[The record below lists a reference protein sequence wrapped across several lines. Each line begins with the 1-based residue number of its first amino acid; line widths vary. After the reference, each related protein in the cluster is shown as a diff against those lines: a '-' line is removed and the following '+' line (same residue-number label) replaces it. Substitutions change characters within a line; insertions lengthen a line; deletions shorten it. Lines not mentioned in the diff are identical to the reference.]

1 MDKSRLKVFAL
12 EGRKELISKVKNR
25 FEKLGINKKGID
37 NLNIQIMGDKIEIDG
52 ELFSKSSYDNLINK
66 YNQIGYDELVEES
79 AYIWFNRLVALAFME
94 SNDYIEERFIFSDGD
109 KINPEIIDNY
119 YTMDFFDEL
128 EESEKNKIH
137 NLKDKNTNDS
147 IDEMYSILLEE
158 KCFELSKIMP
168 FMFDKKGGYA
178 DILFPENLL
187 MPDSF
192 LMKLREVFEDS
203 KEYNESKDEK
213 IVPVEIIG
221 WLYQYYNQ
229 ENNNLVYD
237 GSMKKEKIPKELIPA
252 ATQLFTPHWVVK
264 YMAEN
269 SLGKLA
275 IESCGASKN
284 LKENWKYYIGN
295 SDSEKDSERLNIE
308 DIKIIDPAM
317 GSGHML
323 TYCFDLLMEIYDNLG
338 WGTKDSIISILKNN
352 IYGLEIDKRAGQL
365 ASFAIFMKGREYFSR
380 LFKVAERENINLNT
394 FWIDES
400 DNISD
405 EIRKIIYENSLK
417 NLETLLNNFTN
428 AKEYGSILKIPDIDI
443 ENLNSE
449 IEKLDE
455 IYHSQGQ
462 LSLMTGEKA
471 VLDFEKEYEKIK
483 KLARQQEVF
492 QNKFDIVITNP
503 PYMGNGRMNPNLK
516 KYIEKNYSDSKTDLA
531 TVFFEKT
538 VNDFLGKNRYSAYLS
553 TNSWMF
559 LSNFKNFRE
568 NMVNNIQIE
577 NMIDFGSELFDGK
590 VGHNLIV
597 AWINKNI
604 KPCKKLNSIR
614 LVKFCYSRKN
624 EKEKE
629 FFNKENYYQ
638 ANQKDFEKIPSSPIA
653 YWISD
658 KVREIFENHKKL
670 KDLGDA
676 KQGLATTDNDRFTR
690 KWTELSYK
698 EIYFGASNSKQAV
711 ESRKKWFP
719 FNKGGEFRKWYGN
732 QEYLVNWENDGY
744 EIKENILRKYPYLKT
759 PDFVAKNQNLYFKQ
773 GVTWSAITSTK
784 ISVRLQEEGT
794 IFSNAGMAVF
804 TPNLDVLYYIL
815 GYLNSK
821 INNYFLGIISSTINF
836 NAGDI
841 NNVPC
846 IEKNNVYINNL
857 VQQNINIAKE
867 EWDSRETSWD
877 FEKLFIANGFK
888 ISDSYKNYCNHWRDN
903 FVQMHKNEE
912 ELNKLFIDI
921 YELNN
926 EMDEKVPFE
935 DITLLKNETK
945 ITEILTSPSI
955 IDDTEER
962 EKTSE
967 GYLYNRGMNLEFNK
981 EEIIKQFLS
990 YAVGCIIGRYSI
1002 DKNGLIMANSDDVL
1016 ISSDSLLLI
1025 KDREGNI
1032 RHEIENPR
1040 FLPDDFGIIPITS
1053 ENVFVNDIVTKVFDF
1068 VKALYGEE
1076 NFEENINFICEA
1088 LGKKENDSCENILR
1102 NYFIKDFYT
1111 DHLKRYQK
1119 KPIYWLFSSG
1129 KKNGFQALVYLHRYQ
1144 DDTMGRL
1151 RAEYLLPYQE
1161 KMENLKDHYE
1171 RIVEDESTVARDR
1184 KTYEKSLKELNGML
1198 LEIKNFANDVKHIVE
1213 QRISI
1218 DLDDG
1223 VKVNYE
1229 KFGSVLKKI

>member
-94 SNDYIEERFIFSDGD
+94 SNDYIEERFIFSEGD
-109 KINPEIIDNY
+109 KINPKIIDNY

-147 IDEMYSILLEE
+147 IDEMFSILLEE

-229 ENNNLVYD
+229 EKREVVYD
-237 GSMKKEKIPKELIPA
+237 GTLKKSKISKEYVAP
-252 ATQLFTPHWVVK
+252 ATQLFTPHWIVK

-275 IESCGASKN
+275 VENCGASED

-338 WGTKDSIISILKNN
+338 WGTKDSVISILKNN

-400 DNISD
+400 DEISD

-417 NLETLLNNFTN
+417 NLETLLDNFTN
-428 AKEYGSILKIPDIDI
+428 AKEYGSILKIPDIDM

-503 PYMGNGRMNPNLK
+503 PYMGNGRMNPKIKDYTDRYYPEVKSDLFSVFFIKCCEMAKQNGYLGFMSPFVWMFIK
-516 KYIEKNYSDSKTDLA
+516 SYEELRKKFINEKYIVTLTQLEYSGFEDA
-531 TVFFEKT
+531 TVPICTF
-538 VNDFLGKNRYSAYLS
+538 VLQ
-553 TNSWMF
+553 NS
-559 LSNFKNFRE
+559 FKNKKGEYIKLSDFKGAKNQPIKTLE
-568 NMVNNIQIE
+568 AIE
-577 NMIDFGSELFDGK
+577 NPNCG
-590 VGHNLIV
+590 
-597 AWINKNI
+597 W
-604 KPCKKLNSIR
+604 R
-614 LVKFCYSRKN
+614 
-624 EKEKE
+624 
-629 FFNKENYYQ
+629 YQ
-638 ANQKDFEKIPSSPIA
+638 TYQKDFEKIPSSPIA
-653 YWISD
+653 YWVSD
-658 KVREIFENHKKL
+658 KVREIFEKCQK
-670 KDLGDA
+670 LGDVGEG
-676 KQGLATTDNDRFTR
+676 KQGLATADNNRFLR
-690 KWTELSYK
+690 LWQ
-698 EIYFGASNSKQAV
+698 EINYNKIGFGMSNSKEAL
-711 ESRKKWFP
+711 ESKKKWFP
-719 FNKGGEFRKWYGN
+719 YNKGGEKRKWYGN
-732 QEYLVNWENDGY
+732 QEYLINWENNGH
-744 EIKENILRKYPYLKT
+744 EIKSFKNAVVRNPLYYFRESISWTDITSSGNSFRIYPKGFIYDVTGMSYFIENNLSLLGILNNKLIAGITKILNPTLHLQIGDVVKLPYLK
-759 PDFVAKNQNLYFKQ
+759 VENNRFK
-773 GVTWSAITSTK
+773 
-784 ISVRLQEEGT
+784 
-794 IFSNAGMAVF
+794 
-804 TPNLDVLYYIL
+804 D
-815 GYLNSK
+815 
-821 INNYFLGIISSTINF
+821 
-836 NAGDI
+836 
-841 NNVPC
+841 
-846 IEKNNVYINNL
+846 L

-867 EWDSRETSWD
+867 EWNSRETSWD
-877 FEKLFIANGFK
+877 FEKLFIANGSK

-926 EMDEKVPFE
+926 EMDKKVPFE

-945 ITEILTSPSI
+945 ITEILTSPSH
-955 IDDTEER
+955 IDHIEER

-967 GYLYNRGMNLEFNK
+967 GYLYNRGVNLEFNK

-990 YAVGCIIGRYSI
+990 YAVGCIMGRYSI

-1053 ENVFVNDIVTKVFDF
+1053 ENVFANDIVTKVFDF

-1119 KPIYWLFSSG
+1119 RPIYWLFSSG

-1213 QRISI
+1213 QKISI

>member
-66 YNQIGYDELVEES
+66 YNQISYDELVEES

-94 SNDYIEERFIFSDGD
+94 ANDYIEERFIFSDGD
-109 KINPEIIDNY
+109 KINPKIIDNY

-229 ENNNLVYD
+229 EKREVVYD
-237 GSMKKEKIPKELIPA
+237 GTLKKSKISKEYVAP
-252 ATQLFTPHWVVK
+252 ATQLFTPHWIVK

-275 IESCGASKN
+275 VENCGASKN
-284 LKENWKYYIGN
+284 LKDKWKYYIEN
-295 SDSEKDSERLNIE
+295 NDSEKNTERLDIKN
-308 DIKIIDPAM
+308 IKIIDPAM

-323 TYCFDLLMEIYDNLG
+323 TYCFDLLMEIYEDLG
-338 WGTKDSIISILKNN
+338 WGTKESVISILKNN

-380 LFKVAERENINLNT
+380 LFKVAERENISLNT

-405 EIRKIIYENSLK
+405 EIRKIIYENSLE

-428 AKEYGSILKIPDIDI
+428 AKEYGSILKISDI
-443 ENLNSE
+443 NLESLNIE

-462 LSLMTGEKA
+462 LSLMTGDIA
-471 VLDFEKEYEKIK
+471 ILDFGKEYEKIK
-483 KLARQQEVF
+483 KIIKQQEIF

-503 PYMGNGRMNPNLK
+503 PYMGNGRMNPKIKDYTDRYYPEVKSDLFSVFFIKCCEMAKQNGYLGFMSPFVWMFIK
-516 KYIEKNYSDSKTDLA
+516 SYEELRKKFINEKYIVTLTQLEYSGFEDA
-531 TVFFEKT
+531 TVPICTF
-538 VNDFLGKNRYSAYLS
+538 VLQ
-553 TNSWMF
+553 NS
-559 LSNFKNFRE
+559 FKNKKGEYIKLSDFKGAKNQPIKTLE
-568 NMVNNIQIE
+568 AIE
-577 NMIDFGSELFDGK
+577 NPNCG
-590 VGHNLIV
+590 
-597 AWINKNI
+597 W
-604 KPCKKLNSIR
+604 R
-614 LVKFCYSRKN
+614 
-624 EKEKE
+624 
-629 FFNKENYYQ
+629 YQ
-638 ANQKDFEKIPSSPIA
+638 TYQKDFEKIPGFPIA
-653 YWISD
+653 YWVRER
-658 KVREIFENHKKL
+658 VREIFEKCQK
-670 KDLGDA
+670 LGDVGEA
-676 KQGLATTDNDRFTR
+676 KQGLATADNDRFLR
-690 KWTELSYK
+690 LWNEVNYNK
-698 EIYFGASNSKQAV
+698 IGFGISNSQEAI
-711 ESRKKWFP
+711 ESQKKWFLCD
-719 FNKGGEFRKWYGN
+719 KGGEFKKWYGN
-732 QEYLVNWENDGY
+732 NNIIVNWENDGY
-744 EIKENILRKYPYLKT
+744 EM
-759 PDFVAKNQNLYFKQ
+759 KNFKKAVIRNPQYYFKK
-773 GVTWSAITSTK
+773 GLTWSTISSSDCSFRYSAKGHLFETK
-784 ISVRLQEEGT
+784 GS
-794 IFSNAGMAVF
+794 
-804 TPNLDVLYYIL
+804 
-815 GYLNSK
+815 
-821 INNYFLGIISSTINF
+821 NYFPKNEENFYYLFGFLNTKLVNKILKVLSPTLDYHEGPMSKLPIII
-836 NAGDI
+836 
-841 NNVPC
+841 
-846 IEKNNVYINNL
+846 KNNVRIDNL

-877 FEKLFIANGFK
+877 FKKLFIASDSK
-888 ISDSYKNYCNHWRDN
+888 ISDSYKNYCNHWTDN

-921 YELNN
+921 YELND

-967 GYLYNRGMNLEFNK
+967 DYLYNRGVNLEFNK

-990 YAVGCIIGRYSI
+990 YAVGCIMGRYSI

-1053 ENVFVNDIVTKVFDF
+1053 ENVFANDIVTKVFDF

-1119 KPIYWLFSSG
+1119 RPIYWLFNSG

-1184 KTYEKSLKELNGML
+1184 KTYEKALKELNGML

>member
-229 ENNNLVYD
+229 EKREVVYD
-237 GSMKKEKIPKELIPA
+237 GTLKKSKISKEYVAP
-252 ATQLFTPHWVVK
+252 ATQLFTPHWIVK

-275 IESCGASKN
+275 IENCGVN
-284 LKENWKYYIGN
+284 EELKENWKYYIGN

-338 WGTKDSIISILKNN
+338 WGTKDSVISILKNN

-400 DNISD
+400 DEISD

-417 NLETLLNNFTN
+417 NLETLLDNFTN
-428 AKEYGSILKIPDIDI
+428 AKEYGSILKIPDIDM

-503 PYMGNGRMNPNLK
+503 PYMGNGRMNPKIKDYTDRYYPEVKSDLFSVFFIKCCEMAKQNGYLGFMSPFVWMFIK
-516 KYIEKNYSDSKTDLA
+516 SYEELRKKFINEKYIVTLTQLEYSGFEDA
-531 TVFFEKT
+531 TVPICTF
-538 VNDFLGKNRYSAYLS
+538 VLQ
-553 TNSWMF
+553 NS
-559 LSNFKNFRE
+559 FKNKKGEYIKLSDFKGAKNQPIKTLE
-568 NMVNNIQIE
+568 AIE
-577 NMIDFGSELFDGK
+577 NPNCG
-590 VGHNLIV
+590 
-597 AWINKNI
+597 W
-604 KPCKKLNSIR
+604 R
-614 LVKFCYSRKN
+614 
-624 EKEKE
+624 
-629 FFNKENYYQ
+629 YQ
-638 ANQKDFEKIPSSPIA
+638 TYQKDFEKIPSSPIA
-653 YWISD
+653 YWASNRI
-658 KVREIFENHKKL
+658 RNIFETN
-670 KDLGDA
+670 
-676 KQGLATTDNDRFTR
+676 R
-690 KWTELSYK
+690 EL
-698 EIYFGASNSKQAV
+698 
-711 ESRKKWFP
+711 
-719 FNKGGEFRKWYGN
+719 N
-732 QEYLVNWENDGY
+732 QDY
-744 EIKENILRKYPYLKT
+744 EIKSGIMTGNDDLFLKIWNEVEIKKIGFGLNSHLEMVESKKRWFPLSKGGSYRKW
-759 PDFVAKNQNLYFKQ
+759 FGNNEHIINLYDDGRDIKNSS
-773 GVTWSAITSTK
+773 GNYRLRENKYYLRNSITWSRITSTK
-784 ISVRLQEEGT
+784 ISFRNSKQTLFSDAGPS
-794 IFSNAGMAVF
+794 IFLEDKTKYILALLNTKILEKFTSIKNPTLNYQVSDVAGMPIKF
-804 TPNLDVLYYIL
+804 TDKTEYEN
-815 GYLNSK
+815 K
-821 INNYFLGIISSTINF
+821 INELT
-836 NAGDI
+836 
-841 NNVPC
+841 
-846 IEKNNVYINNL
+846 
-857 VQQNINIAKE
+857 QQNINIAKE
-867 EWDSRETSWD
+867 EWDSRETSWN
-877 FEKLFIANGFK
+877 FEKLFIASDSK

-921 YELNN
+921 YELND

-967 GYLYNRGMNLEFNK
+967 DYLYNRGVNLEFNK

-990 YAVGCIIGRYSI
+990 YAVGCIMGRYSI

-1053 ENVFVNDIVTKVFDF
+1053 ENVFANDIVTKVFEF

-1119 KPIYWLFSSG
+1119 RPIYWLFSSG

-1184 KTYEKSLKELNGML
+1184 KTYEKALKELNGML

>member
-221 WLYQYYNQ
+221 WLYQYYNS
-229 ENNNLVYD
+229 ELKDEVFADLKKN
-237 GSMKKEKIPKELIPA
+237 KKITKEKIAP
-252 ATQLFTPHWVVK
+252 ATQLFTPHWIVK

-275 IESCGASKN
+275 VENCGASKN
-284 LKENWKYYIGN
+284 LKENWKYYIEN
-295 SDSEKDSERLNIE
+295 SASEKDSERLNIE

-338 WGTKDSIISILKNN
+338 WGTKDSVISILKNN

-400 DNISD
+400 DEISD

-417 NLETLLNNFTN
+417 NLETLLSNFTN
-428 AKEYGSILKIPDIDI
+428 AKEYGSILKISDI
-443 ENLNSE
+443 NLESLNIE
-449 IEKLDE
+449 IEKLDN

-483 KLARQQEVF
+483 KLARQQEIF

-503 PYMGNGRMNPNLK
+503 PYMGGKGYSEKLK
-516 KYIEKNYSDSKTDLA
+516 KYVEKNYKDGKGDLFA
-531 TVFFEKT
+531 VFIEKCNELT
-538 VNDFLGKNRYSAYLS
+538 KKDRYTSMI
-553 TNSWMF
+553 TMQSWMF
-559 LSNFKNFRE
+559 LSSFENLRKMIIDKTEIQSLNHLGTRAFEEIGGEVVSTVSWISKN
-568 NMVNNIQIE
+568 
-577 NMIDFGSELFDGK
+577 K
-590 VGHNLIV
+590 VPNEKGIY
-597 AWINKNI
+597 
-604 KPCKKLNSIR
+604 IR
-614 LVKFCYSRKN
+614 LVDYN
-624 EKEKE
+624 DAQWKEEE

-653 YWISD
+653 YWVSD
-658 KVREIFENHKKL
+658 KVREIFEKCQK
-670 KDLGDA
+670 LGDVGEG
-676 KQGLATTDNDRFTR
+676 KQGLATADNNRFLR
-690 KWTELSYK
+690 LWQ
-698 EIYFGASNSKQAV
+698 EINYNKIGFGMSNSKEAL
-711 ESRKKWFP
+711 ESKKKWFP
-719 FNKGGEFRKWYGN
+719 YNKGGEKRKWYGN
-732 QEYLVNWENDGY
+732 QEYLINWENNGH
-744 EIKENILRKYPYLKT
+744 EIKSFKNAVVRNPLYYFRESISWTDITSSGNSFRIYPKGFIYDVTGMSYFIENNLSLLGILNNKLIAGITKILNPTLHLQIGDVVKLPYLK
-759 PDFVAKNQNLYFKQ
+759 VENNRFK
-773 GVTWSAITSTK
+773 
-784 ISVRLQEEGT
+784 
-794 IFSNAGMAVF
+794 
-804 TPNLDVLYYIL
+804 D
-815 GYLNSK
+815 
-821 INNYFLGIISSTINF
+821 
-836 NAGDI
+836 
-841 NNVPC
+841 
-846 IEKNNVYINNL
+846 L

-921 YELNN
+921 YELND

-967 GYLYNRGMNLEFNK
+967 GYLYNRGVKLEFNK

-990 YAVGCIIGRYSI
+990 YAVGCIMGRYSI

-1053 ENVFVNDIVTKVFDF
+1053 ENVFANDIVTKVFDF

-1119 KPIYWLFSSG
+1119 RPIYWLFSSG

-1213 QRISI
+1213 QKISI

>member
-229 ENNNLVYD
+229 EKREVVYD
-237 GSMKKEKIPKELIPA
+237 GTLKKSKISKEYVAP
-252 ATQLFTPHWVVK
+252 ATQLFTPHWIVK

-275 IESCGASKN
+275 VENCGASED

-338 WGTKDSIISILKNN
+338 WGTKDSVISILKNN

-400 DNISD
+400 DEISD

-417 NLETLLNNFTN
+417 NLETLLDNFTN
-428 AKEYGSILKIPDIDI
+428 AKEYGSILKIPDIDM

-503 PYMGNGRMNPNLK
+503 PYMGNGRMNPKIKDYTDRYYPEVKSDLFSVFFIKCCEMAKQNGYLGFMSPFVWMFIK
-516 KYIEKNYSDSKTDLA
+516 SYEELRKKFINEKYIVTLTQLEYSGFEDA
-531 TVFFEKT
+531 TVPICTF
-538 VNDFLGKNRYSAYLS
+538 VLQ
-553 TNSWMF
+553 NS
-559 LSNFKNFRE
+559 FKNKKGEYIKLSDFKGAKNQPIKTLE
-568 NMVNNIQIE
+568 AIE
-577 NMIDFGSELFDGK
+577 NPNCG
-590 VGHNLIV
+590 
-597 AWINKNI
+597 W
-604 KPCKKLNSIR
+604 R
-614 LVKFCYSRKN
+614 
-624 EKEKE
+624 
-629 FFNKENYYQ
+629 YQ
-638 ANQKDFEKIPSSPIA
+638 TYQKDFEKIPSSPIA
-653 YWISD
+653 YWASNRI
-658 KVREIFENHKKL
+658 RNIFETN
-670 KDLGDA
+670 
-676 KQGLATTDNDRFTR
+676 R
-690 KWTELSYK
+690 EL
-698 EIYFGASNSKQAV
+698 
-711 ESRKKWFP
+711 
-719 FNKGGEFRKWYGN
+719 N
-732 QEYLVNWENDGY
+732 QDY
-744 EIKENILRKYPYLKT
+744 EIKSGIMTGNDDLFLKIWNEVEIKKIGFGLNSHLEMVESKKRWFPLSKGGSYRKW
-759 PDFVAKNQNLYFKQ
+759 FGNNEHIINLYDDGRDIKNSS
-773 GVTWSAITSTK
+773 GNYRLRENKYYLRNSITWSRITSTK
-784 ISVRLQEEGT
+784 ISFRNSKQTLFSDAGPS
-794 IFSNAGMAVF
+794 IFLEDKTKYILALLNTKILEKFTSIKNPTLNYQVSDVAGMPIKF
-804 TPNLDVLYYIL
+804 TDKTEYEN
-815 GYLNSK
+815 K
-821 INNYFLGIISSTINF
+821 INELT
-836 NAGDI
+836 
-841 NNVPC
+841 
-846 IEKNNVYINNL
+846 
-857 VQQNINIAKE
+857 QQNINIAKE
-867 EWDSRETSWD
+867 EWDSRETSWN
-877 FEKLFIANGFK
+877 FEKLFIASDSK

-921 YELNN
+921 YELND

-967 GYLYNRGMNLEFNK
+967 DYLYNRGVNLEFNK

-990 YAVGCIIGRYSI
+990 YAVGCIMGRYSI

-1053 ENVFVNDIVTKVFDF
+1053 ENVFANDIVTKVFDF

-1119 KPIYWLFSSG
+1119 RPIYWLFNSG

-1171 RIVEDESTVARDR
+1171 RIIEDESTVARDR
-1184 KTYEKSLKELNGML
+1184 KTYEKALKELNGML

>member
-221 WLYQYYNQ
+221 WLYQYYNS
-229 ENNNLVYD
+229 ELKDEVFADLKKN
-237 GSMKKEKIPKELIPA
+237 KKITKEKIAP
-252 ATQLFTPHWVVK
+252 ATQLFTPHWIVK

-275 IESCGASKN
+275 IENCGVSED
-284 LKENWKYYIGN
+284 LKENWKYYIEN

-338 WGTKDSIISILKNN
+338 WGTKDSVISILKNN

-380 LFKVAERENINLNT
+380 LFKVAERENISLNT

-417 NLETLLNNFTN
+417 NLETLLGNFTN
-428 AKEYGSILKIPDIDI
+428 AKEYGSILKIPNIDM

-449 IEKLDE
+449 IEKIDE

-483 KLARQQEVF
+483 KLIRQQEIF

-503 PYMGNGRMNPNLK
+503 PYMGGKGYSEKLK
-516 KYIEKNYSDSKTDLA
+516 KYVEKNYKDSKGDLFA
-531 TVFFEKT
+531 VFIEKCNEMT
-538 VNDFLGKNRYSAYLS
+538 KKDRYTSMI
-553 TNSWMF
+553 TMQSWMF
-559 LSNFKNFRE
+559 LSSFE
-568 NMVNNIQIE
+568 NLRQMIVEKTEIQSLNHLGTRAFEEIGGE
-577 NMIDFGSELFDGK
+577 VVSTVSWVSKKKIP
-590 VGHNLIV
+590 
-597 AWINKNI
+597 NKKGI
-604 KPCKKLNSIR
+604 YIR
-614 LVKFCYSRKN
+614 LVDYN
-624 EKEKE
+624 NAQWKEKE
-629 FFNKENYYQ
+629 FFNKENYYKT
-638 ANQKDFEKIPSSPIA
+638 NQKDFEKIPGSPIA
-653 YWISD
+653 YWVSD
-658 KVREIFENHKKL
+658 KVRDIFEKSQK
-670 KDLGDA
+670 LGDVGEA
-676 KQGLATTDNDRFTR
+676 KVGLQTGDNDKFLRLWNEVNYN
-690 KWTELSYK
+690 K
-698 EIYFGASNSKQAV
+698 IGFGISNSKEAI
-711 ESRKKWFP
+711 ENEKKWFL
-719 FNKGGEFRKWYGN
+719 FNKGGDKRKWYGN

-744 EIKENILRKYPYLKT
+744 EIKNFYDDKGKLRSRP
-759 PDFVAKNQNLYFKQ
+759 QNTEYYFKESI
-773 GVTWSAITSTK
+773 GCSA
-784 ISVRLQEEGT
+784 
-794 IFSNAGMAVF
+794 
-804 TPNLDVLYYIL
+804 
-815 GYLNSK
+815 
-821 INNYFLGIISSTINF
+821 ISSTQNFFRKYNSGSIFDVNLRCYFFEKFINEYMAFF
-836 NAGDI
+836 NANIFIYFSRLLSPTLALNANDLNRIPIKFGENRTID
-841 NNVPC
+841 
-846 IEKNNVYINNL
+846 NL

-921 YELNN
+921 YELND

-967 GYLYNRGMNLEFNK
+967 GYLYNRGVNLEFNK

-990 YAVGCIIGRYSI
+990 YAVGCIMGRYSI

-1040 FLPDDFGIIPITS
+1040 FLSDDFGIIPITS
-1053 ENVFVNDIVTKVFDF
+1053 ENVFANDIVTKVFDF

-1119 KPIYWLFSSG
+1119 RPIYWLFNSG

-1184 KTYEKSLKELNGML
+1184 KIYEKALKELNGML

-1213 QRISI
+1213 QKISI